1 MAYTNEEANE
11 LVELIHEKQAHSL
24 TDAIS
29 IAWALTLDRDIL
41 GNLPETNL
49 RPLAESAEKLG
60 ERLLDFAQ
68 DINESL

>member
-1 MAYTNEEANE
+1 MAYTNPEANE
-11 LVELIHEKQAHSL
+11 IVELIHTIHGHDL
-24 TDAIS
+24 PDAIS

-49 RPLAESAEKLG
+49 KMLAKSAEKLG